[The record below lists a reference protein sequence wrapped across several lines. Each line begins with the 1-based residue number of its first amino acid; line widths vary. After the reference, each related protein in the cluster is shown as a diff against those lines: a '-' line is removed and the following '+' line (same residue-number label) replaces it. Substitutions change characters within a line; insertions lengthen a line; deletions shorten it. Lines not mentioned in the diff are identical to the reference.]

1 MMKTLSG
8 DLLKGESCIGQSV
21 LVEQAS
27 SNSDAGRCSRIRNE
41 AVETLDDHGSS
52 VKAQI
57 HQKKLTHSKQSPLL
71 NRIPSPERA
80 RFWSDGKVTRGLLV
94 ACDDPL
100 GRFEQDQSA
109 ARDFSIQG
117 SASTERQSAMPDYEV
132 TFFKHVLSS
141 DGHSFKAAQAA
152 ISVRADNI
160 KEAEGMAMSRFA
172 CLRGIPDWN
181 LHADTFEVATR
192 GTTLGD
198 TPSAA
203 LQPALPSGAHAKRVR
218 RSAGPK
224 AGRRSQA
231 CGRSESRY

>member
-1 MMKTLSG
+1 
-8 DLLKGESCIGQSV
+8 
-21 LVEQAS
+21 
-27 SNSDAGRCSRIRNE
+27 
-41 AVETLDDHGSS
+41 
-52 VKAQI
+52 
-57 HQKKLTHSKQSPLL
+57 
-71 NRIPSPERA
+71 
-80 RFWSDGKVTRGLLV
+80 
-94 ACDDPL
+94 
-100 GRFEQDQSA
+100 
-109 ARDFSIQG
+109 
-117 SASTERQSAMPDYEV
+117 MPDYEV